1 MTSLAERLRE
11 YQERHLPGDVICYLP
26 RGAVPLT
33 ENLRE
38 AVVLSVYRFE
48 GKTCIEFR
56 DDDATLRV
64 VDAVDNVVPAP
75 PKTGDIIRVL
85 GDSDKVHYT
94 VGEIKAGVVSILSLR
109 FTPLPV
115 SQVRKVMPKVKFP
128 HPGSPENWPYLPDL
142 RLRLKKPQGETP
154 SKSFIFMTDKAKESQ
169 VASTSKVSI
178 PFLVGDAVLHGVSPC
193 TVVNLDPF
201 IVYAHGEHVEIS
213 PDELRHRSGRGVS
226 SYRHVNEPGNVYKVT
241 HAEWNKD
248 NTLKTCTLYRVE
260 TGRLEEGKTVT
271 SLAGYVALDDRYLRE
286 IKEQEELFRSRNLSI
301 YGRKKE

>member
-11 YQERHLPGDVICYLP
+11 YQERHLSGDVICYLP

-48 GKTCIEFR
+48 GKPRIEFQ

-85 GDSDKVHYT
+85 GDGDKVHYT
-94 VGEIKAGVVSILSLR
+94 VGEVKAGVVSILSLR
-109 FTPLPV
+109 FPPLPI
-115 SQVRKVMPKVKFP
+115 SQVRKVMPRVERSP
-128 HPGSPENWPYLPDL
+128 VPYPENVDFVPDL
-142 RLRLKKPQGETP
+142 RLRLKKPQEGMP
-154 SKSFIFMTDKAKESQ
+154 SGSLNFIHASSKAQRSQ
-169 VASTSKVSI
+169 VASTSSKVSV

-226 SYRHVNEPGNVYKVT
+226 SYRHVDEPGNVYKVT

-260 TGRLEEGKTVT
+260 TGRLEAGKTVT
-271 SLAGYVALDDRYLRE
+271 SLEGYVALDDRYFRE
-286 IKEQEELFRSRNLSI
+286 IKEREELLRSHNQPKDR
-301 YGRKKE
+301 